1 MMYPATA
8 AERVEIMIAIVVVL
22 NAFLKKLL
30 NPASADVKS
39 NTKAAAVKP
48 KNVSAWGLNAKFMR
62 VAISPMAVMAP
73 IFLIHHAATVR
84 TVNPM
89 RSHSRGRWV
98 RLKNMG
104 EKIELSTPHRA
115 ASIAIAA
122 MSRLLKY
129 TIIPPHTSN
138 TIIKKSNTAPYLT
151 LLIAKV

>member
-8 AERVEIMIAIVVVL
+8 AERVLIPIAAVVVRRGL
-22 NAFLKKLL
+22 AKKLL
-30 NPASADVKS
+30 YPVSPDAMS

-48 KNVSAWGLNAKFMR
+48 KNMSAWGLNAKFMM
-62 VAISPMAVMAP
+62 VAMSPMAVMAP
-73 IFLIHHAATVR
+73 VFLIHHAAIVR

-89 RSHSRGRWV
+89 RSQSRGRWV
-98 RLKNMG
+98 MLKTMG

-151 LLIAKV
+151 LLMAKV